1 MGVIEDVRKVL
12 QDFLAPELRAI
23 NARLDAME
31 KVDEARHS
39 EVLARID
46 SVAAQIDNLKVAFA
60 LDRRVERLENRDVR
74 TS

>member
-1 MGVIEDVRKVL
+1 MDVIEDVRKVL

-23 NARLDAME
+23 NARLDAMK

-39 EVLARID
+39 EVLARSD